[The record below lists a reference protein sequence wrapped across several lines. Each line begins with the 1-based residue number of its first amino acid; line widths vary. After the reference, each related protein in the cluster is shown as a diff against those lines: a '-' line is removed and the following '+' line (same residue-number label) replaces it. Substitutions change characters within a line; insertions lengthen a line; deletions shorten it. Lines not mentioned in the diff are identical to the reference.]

1 LFEPDGVDVVFDA
14 VGGSNVTPSVKSLR
28 IGGLVVGFG
37 FMGVKSKFA
46 TLTTLANVLLGAR
59 LRGRRG
65 AVYGITMLY
74 RRDRVR
80 CARTCRK
87 SLR

>member
-1 LFEPDGVDVVFDA
+1 MA
-14 VGGSNVTPSVKSLR
+14 S
-28 IGGLVVGFG
+28 
-37 FMGVKSKFA
+37 KSKFA

-65 AVYGITMLY
+65 AFLRITMLY
-74 RRDRVR
+74 RRDPRPLR
-80 CARTCRK
+80 ETCRK